1 MAVEAAQ
8 EEMEQVEGEG
18 ATVALVMMEE
28 GDQEAL
34 EAQVET
40 ERAAV
45 TVVAA

>member
-1 MAVEAAQ
+1 
-8 EEMEQVEGEG
+8 
-18 ATVALVMMEE
+18 MEE

-40 ERAAV
+40 ESAAV

>member
-1 MAVEAAQ
+1 L
-8 EEMEQVEGEG
+8 EQVEGEG
-18 ATVALVMMEE
+18 ATVALVRVEE

-40 ERAAV
+40 ERPAV

>member
-1 MAVEAAQ
+1 V
-8 EEMEQVEGEG
+8 EQVEGKG
-18 ATVALVMMEE
+18 ATVALVIMEE